1 MGDITDMIESR
12 AAVCEGHPKQQN
24 IFFLE
29 KMLLEAGYPYF
40 FNFWEELR
48 PTPFDHDGG
57 DPEKDIDWETYHFCI
72 ELEHPAFM
80 PYPLMSIEMDADG
93 LLLITDMRPAAE
105 AEVPASDIDRVAVSH
120 PGLNPEQ
127 AMEIIKDF
135 FETR

>member
-1 MGDITDMIESR
+1 MEDITDMIESR
-12 AAVCEGHPKQQN
+12 VAVCVNHPKQQN

-29 KMLLEAGYPYF
+29 RMLLEAGYPYF
-40 FNFWEELR
+40 FNFWQELR

-72 ELEHPAFM
+72 ELERPAFM
-80 PYPLMSIEMDADG
+80 PYPLMSVEMDADG

-105 AEVPASDIDRVAVSH
+105 SKIPPMVIYR
-120 PGLNPEQ
+120 GLNPEQ

-135 FETR
+135 LKPDK

>member
-1 MGDITDMIESR
+1 MEDITDMIESR
-12 AAVCEGHPKQQN
+12 VGVCANHPKRQN

-29 KMLLEAGYPYF
+29 KMLLEAGYPYY

-48 PTPFDHDGG
+48 PTPFNPDGG
-57 DPEKDIDWETYHFCI
+57 DPEKDINWETYHFCI
-72 ELEHPAFM
+72 ELEHPAYM

-105 AEVPASDIDRVAVSH
+105 AKLPVSDIDRVAVSH

-127 AMEIIKDF
+127 AMEVIEEF
-135 FETR
+135 FKAR

>member
-12 AAVCEGHPKQQN
+12 VAVCATHPKQRN

-57 DPEKDIDWETYHFCI
+57 DPEKDIDWEAYHFCI
-72 ELEHPAFM
+72 ELERPAFA
-80 PYPLMSIEMDADG
+80 PYPLMSVEMDADG

-105 AEVPASDIDRVAVSH
+105 SKIPPVVSYR
-120 PGLNPEQ
+120 GLSPEQ

-135 FETR
+135 FKTR